1 MSNYHYENGA
11 NHYDYHKEYSICVK
25 SVGDARLIIKEL
37 LNDDEEEVHFEE
49 VVPKEE
55 VIESSYNRNVSGE
68 DLFALKMKKVTDTM
82 WEEKVLVRKYD
93 YAFLKMYMDKTVG
106 YQKFKSSKAFLD
118 FLQMAGCKNIPCKST
133 FDSYYDIKKM
143 GDGKV
148 IFANDRNEEERRNDI
163 VARFIELMR

>member
-25 SVGDARLIIKEL
+25 SVGDARSIIKEL

-68 DLFALKMKKVTDTM
+68 GLFALKMK
-82 WEEKVLVRKYD
+82 EESV
-93 YAFLKMYMDKTVG
+93 KTTALCSLISDPTV
-106 YQKFKSSKAFLD
+106 QEKSHAQL
-118 FLQMAGCKNIPCKST
+118 
-133 FDSYYDIKKM
+133 
-143 GDGKV
+143 
-148 IFANDRNEEERRNDI
+148 
-163 VARFIELMR
+163 